1 MKNIEN
7 SENSNLK
14 KSFKYGQ
21 IFIFKKLWNHKKIAK
36 KFKKHRK
43 FLKIYKKN
51 SGFQE
56 LLSLIN
62 FLHNER
68 NSFSEINKTYRKFRK
83 L

>member
-1 MKNIEN
+1 MDKFLSSKNYGITKKLQK
-7 SENSNLK
+7 NLK
-14 KSFKYGQ
+14 
-21 IFIFKKLWNHKKIAK
+21 N
-36 KFKKHRK
+36 RK

-56 LLSLIN
+56 LLSSIN

>member
-1 MKNIEN
+1 MK
-7 SENSNLK
+7 S
-14 KSFKYGQ
+14 
-21 IFIFKKLWNHKKIAK
+21 KKLQK

-56 LLSLIN
+56 LLSSIN

-68 NSFSEINKTYRKFRK
+68 NSFSKINKTYRKFRK